1 MSAVSAVPGVA
12 RRGWGSSVLP
22 SSRLLPLDA
31 LRVASVGLRTR
42 RLRAALSA
50 LGVAIGI
57 AAMVAV
63 LGISDSSKAGLVEEL
78 NQLGTN
84 LLTVQPGQNFF
95 GQNAQLPEAA
105 DRAVLNLPSVRNAA
119 AVTTVSSASVRRSSY
134 IEAAETSGVTVDA
147 ADLGLLATLSGKL
160 THGRF
165 LDAANERYPIV
176 VLGAVAA
183 ERLGVNALRVDG
195 RTVQVDISG
204 IWFTVAGV
212 LAPLPLA
219 PEIDRAALIGYPV
232 AHALFG
238 TSRNAST
245 LYVRAD
251 PERVSAA
258 ASLLPA
264 TADPQSP
271 EQTQISRPSSALQAR
286 ADAQSTLTALFLG
299 LGAVALLV
307 GGVGIANVMVISVLE
322 RRPEIGLRRAL
333 GATRAHIGVQFLG
346 ESVLLSLLGGAAGIG
361 LGAAATAGY
370 AQLQGWII
378 VVPLLAV
385 GGSVAIA
392 VALGAVAGLYP
403 AARAARLAPASALR
417 STWAGGRPWR
427 ALADAYP
434 ARSADASPRREKA
447 PRIAAPAAS
456 NANDSTTLTGEPA
469 NRPRPASITAVIGFS
484 RETACTQPVSRDRGT
499 YTGARNS
506 ATNTG
511 IWIRGPAC
519 SVRKNI
525 AIPIAHSA
533 AVKFMPRPRPNSP
546 NSWIPW
552 PSTFIPA
559 IRPAAVTI
567 AATTS
572 QRMKAPTA

>member
-1 MSAVSAVPGVA
+1 MSAASAVPGVA
-12 RRGWGSSVLP
+12 RRGWGSSALP
-22 SSRLLPLDA
+22 GSRLLPLDV

-105 DRAVLNLPSVRNAA
+105 DRAVLNLSSVRNAA

-160 THGRF
+160 MQGRF
-165 LDAANERYPIV
+165 LDPASERYPIV

-183 ERLGVNALRVDG
+183 ERLGVNALRVNG
-195 RTVQVDISG
+195 RAVQVYISG

-219 PEIDRAALIGYPV
+219 PEIDRAALIGYPI

-251 PERVSAA
+251 PERVSEA

-333 GATRAHIGVQFLG
+333 GATRGHIGMQFLG

-370 AQLQGWII
+370 APLQGWII
-378 VVPLLAV
+378 VVPPLAV

-417 STWAGGRPWR
+417 ST
-427 ALADAYP
+427 
-434 ARSADASPRREKA
+434 
-447 PRIAAPAAS
+447 
-456 NANDSTTLTGEPA
+456 
-469 NRPRPASITAVIGFS
+469 
-484 RETACTQPVSRDRGT
+484 
-499 YTGARNS
+499 
-506 ATNTG
+506 
-511 IWIRGPAC
+511 
-519 SVRKNI
+519 
-525 AIPIAHSA
+525 
-533 AVKFMPRPRPNSP
+533 
-546 NSWIPW
+546 
-552 PSTFIPA
+552 
-559 IRPAAVTI
+559 
-567 AATTS
+567 
-572 QRMKAPTA
+572 

>member
-1 MSAVSAVPGVA
+1 MSVATASPQRA
-12 RRGWGSSVLP
+12 RRGWGTSALP

-95 GQNAQLPEAA
+95 GQDAQLPEAA
-105 DRAVLNLPSVRNAA
+105 DRAVLNLSSVRNAA

-160 THGRF
+160 THGRL

-219 PEIDRAALIGYPV
+219 PEIDRAALIGYPI

-251 PERVSAA
+251 PERVSEA

-417 STWAGGRPWR
+417 ST
-427 ALADAYP
+427 
-434 ARSADASPRREKA
+434 
-447 PRIAAPAAS
+447 
-456 NANDSTTLTGEPA
+456 
-469 NRPRPASITAVIGFS
+469 
-484 RETACTQPVSRDRGT
+484 
-499 YTGARNS
+499 
-506 ATNTG
+506 
-511 IWIRGPAC
+511 
-519 SVRKNI
+519 
-525 AIPIAHSA
+525 
-533 AVKFMPRPRPNSP
+533 
-546 NSWIPW
+546 
-552 PSTFIPA
+552 
-559 IRPAAVTI
+559 
-567 AATTS
+567 
-572 QRMKAPTA
+572 

>member
-1 MSAVSAVPGVA
+1 MSAVSANAGVA
-12 RRGWGSSVLP
+12 RRRWGSSALP
-22 SSRLLPLDA
+22 GSRLLPLDA

-105 DRAVLNLPSVRNAA
+105 DRAVLNLSSVRNAA

-147 ADLGLLATLSGKL
+147 ADLGLLGTLSGKL
-160 THGRF
+160 RRGRF
-165 LDAANERYPIV
+165 LDAASERYPIV

-183 ERLGVNALRVDG
+183 ERLAVTALRVNGRALLLYIDG
-195 RTVQVDISG
+195 T
-204 IWFTVAGV
+204 WFTVAGV

-219 PEIDRAALIGYPV
+219 PEIDRAALIGYPI

-251 PERVSAA
+251 PERVSEA

-346 ESVLLSLLGGAAGIG
+346 ESVLLSLLGGAVGIG

-370 AQLQGWII
+370 AQAQGWII

-417 STWAGGRPWR
+417 ST
-427 ALADAYP
+427 
-434 ARSADASPRREKA
+434 
-447 PRIAAPAAS
+447 
-456 NANDSTTLTGEPA
+456 
-469 NRPRPASITAVIGFS
+469 
-484 RETACTQPVSRDRGT
+484 
-499 YTGARNS
+499 
-506 ATNTG
+506 
-511 IWIRGPAC
+511 
-519 SVRKNI
+519 
-525 AIPIAHSA
+525 
-533 AVKFMPRPRPNSP
+533 
-546 NSWIPW
+546 
-552 PSTFIPA
+552 
-559 IRPAAVTI
+559 
-567 AATTS
+567 
-572 QRMKAPTA
+572 

>member
-1 MSAVSAVPGVA
+1 MSAASAVPGVA
-12 RRGWGSSVLP
+12 RRGWGSAALP
-22 SSRLLPLDA
+22 GSRLLPLDA

-105 DRAVLNLPSVRNAA
+105 DRAVLNLSSVRNAA
-119 AVTTVSSASVRRSSY
+119 AVTAVSSASVRRSSY
-134 IEAAETSGVTVDA
+134 IEAAETSGVAVEA

-160 THGRF
+160 TSGHF
-165 LDAANERYPIV
+165 IDAASERYPIV

-195 RTVQVDISG
+195 RAVQVYISG

-219 PEIDRAALIGYPV
+219 PEIDRAALIGYPI

-251 PERVSAA
+251 PERVSES

-333 GATRAHIGVQFLG
+333 GATRGHIGVQFLG

-378 VVPLLAV
+378 VVPPLAV

-417 STWAGGRPWR
+417 ST
-427 ALADAYP
+427 
-434 ARSADASPRREKA
+434 
-447 PRIAAPAAS
+447 
-456 NANDSTTLTGEPA
+456 
-469 NRPRPASITAVIGFS
+469 
-484 RETACTQPVSRDRGT
+484 
-499 YTGARNS
+499 
-506 ATNTG
+506 
-511 IWIRGPAC
+511 
-519 SVRKNI
+519 
-525 AIPIAHSA
+525 
-533 AVKFMPRPRPNSP
+533 
-546 NSWIPW
+546 
-552 PSTFIPA
+552 
-559 IRPAAVTI
+559 
-567 AATTS
+567 
-572 QRMKAPTA
+572 